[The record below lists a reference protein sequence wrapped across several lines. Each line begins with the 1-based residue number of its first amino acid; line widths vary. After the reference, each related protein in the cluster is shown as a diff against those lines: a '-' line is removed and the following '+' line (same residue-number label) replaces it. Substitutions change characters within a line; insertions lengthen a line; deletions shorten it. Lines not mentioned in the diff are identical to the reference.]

1 MAEGSPLSTAPGG
14 LRLAVRVVPKAQRS
28 RIVGLVEEA
37 GGGGTALK
45 VHVAAAPEDGKA
57 NDELL
62 AVLAREM
69 KLPRR
74 DLALVAGA
82 ASRQK
87 LVVIAGEAAAL
98 RSRIKAL
105 WA

>member
-1 MAEGSPLSTAPGG
+1 MAEASPLSAASGG

-28 RIVGLVEEA
+28 RIVGLVDDP
-37 GGGGTALK
+37 GGSKALK
-45 VHVAAAPEDGKA
+45 VQVAAAPEAGKA

-62 AVLAREM
+62 SVLAQALS
-69 KLPRR
+69 LPRR

-82 ASRQK
+82 ASRRK
-87 LVVIAGEAAAL
+87 LIAIAGEAGSL
-98 RSRIKAL
+98 RSRVEAL

>member
-1 MAEGSPLSTAPGG
+1 MAEASPLSAASGG

-28 RIVGLVEEA
+28 RIVGLVAEA
-37 GGGGTALK
+37 GGGAALK
-45 VHVAAAPEDGKA
+45 IHVAAASEDGKA

-62 AVLAREM
+62 AVLASEL

-82 ASRQK
+82 ASRRK
-87 LVVIAGEAAAL
+87 LVAIAGEAGSL
-98 RSRIKAL
+98 RPRVEAL

>member
-1 MAEGSPLSTAPGG
+1 MGETSPLSAASGG

-28 RIVGLVEEA
+28 RIVGLVGRA
-37 GGGGTALK
+37 GGGTALK
-45 VHVAAAPEDGKA
+45 IQVAAAPEDGRA

-62 AVLAREM
+62 SLLA
-69 KLPRR
+69 KALNLPRH
-74 DLALVAGA
+74 DLELVGGA

-87 LVVIAGEAAAL
+87 LIAIAGEAASL
-98 RSRIKAL
+98 RPRVEAL